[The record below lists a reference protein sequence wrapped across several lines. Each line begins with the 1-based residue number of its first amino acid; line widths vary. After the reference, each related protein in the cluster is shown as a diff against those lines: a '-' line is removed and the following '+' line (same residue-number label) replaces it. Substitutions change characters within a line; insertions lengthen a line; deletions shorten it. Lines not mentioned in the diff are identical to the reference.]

1 MQSRTT
7 SRKTNKTEKPQTVSK
22 RPAKAAA
29 QPNEDVEMVTGA
41 RALVSAL
48 VDEGVD
54 TIFGYPGGTVLDIY
68 DALYDCQK
76 INHILVRHEQSA
88 AHAADGYARTAGKPG
103 VVLVTSGP
111 GATNTVTGIADA
123 YMDSIPIVV
132 IAGQVSTDAIGTDAF
147 QEADFLGITLP
158 VTKHSYLI
166 KDVEDLVPSVREAF
180 HIASTGRPGPV
191 VICVPS
197 DIAAQKVVY
206 EPPVEKVS
214 IPSYKPT
221 YKGNARQVKQAANL
235 MQKASRPVIIAGGGI
250 VSSHAEA
257 DLKNLA
263 EILQIPVAETLMARG
278 TFPASHY
285 LHLGRMGMH
294 GTPQANLAVVN
305 SDLLIVVGSRLS
317 NRVTGDVSE
326 FAEKAKVIH
335 IDIDPAE
342 IGKNVHVDLP
352 IVGDAHMVLS
362 ALFAQIQKSEP
373 EPRTSTWLEQ
383 IDEWRASCKVQHNIP
398 DPSIINAQQIFEA
411 INKLTA
417 DKDVVFTTEVGEHQM
432 WASQYLDDRGV
443 GTFITSGGAGTM
455 GFGIPAAMGVQF
467 ACPDKMV
474 ICLAGDGSAQMS
486 IQEMATC
493 TQYGLPIKIL
503 IFNNGKLGMVRQFQ
517 ELFYMKR
524 YFATDMPRIP
534 DFEMLARAYGW
545 QGEMVS
551 DPAELEG
558 AVKRLVDAEGPALL
572 DVHMS
577 AAEMV
582 FPAVRNGAA
591 ISKMI
596 GVDGLDQGR
605 GAEGGR

>member
-1 MQSRTT
+1 MQNKTSQRNKKSTKQAAGTKKVASITT
-7 SRKTNKTEKPQTVSK
+7 STD
-22 RPAKAAA
+22 
-29 QPNEDVEMVTGA
+29 EDVPQKITGA
-41 RALVSAL
+41 RALVAAL

-68 DALYDCQK
+68 DALYDCDR
-76 INHILVRHEQSA
+76 IRHILVRHEQSA
-88 AHAADGYARTAGKPG
+88 AHAADGYARTAKKPG

-132 IAGQVSTDAIGTDAF
+132 IAGQVATNAIGTDAF

-166 KDVEDLVPSVREAF
+166 KDVKELVPSVREAF
-180 HIASTGRPGPV
+180 HIAKTGRPGPV

-197 DIAAQKVVY
+197 DVALELVKY
-206 EPPVEKVS
+206 EPPTEKVN

-221 YKGNARQVKQAANL
+221 YKGNARQIKQAANL
-235 MQKASRPVIIAGGGI
+235 MQKAKKPVIIAGGGI
-250 VSSHAEA
+250 VLSGAEK
-257 DLKNLA
+257 DLCEIA
-263 EILQIPVAETLMARG
+263 EILQIPVVETLMARG
-278 TFPASHY
+278 VFAPNNK
-285 LHLGRMGMH
+285 LNLGRMGMH
-294 GTPQANLAVVN
+294 GTPQANLAVLS

-326 FAEKAKVIH
+326 FAENAKVIH

-352 IVGDAHMVLS
+352 IVGDAHEVLS
-362 ALFAQIQKSEP
+362 ALVEQLNKTEVEPKTTNWVEQVNEWKQTCVVQEHVPKEGVICAQE
-373 EPRTSTWLEQ
+373 
-383 IDEWRASCKVQHNIP
+383 
-398 DPSIINAQQIFEA
+398 IFDALNE
-411 INKLTA
+411 LTKN
-417 DKDVVFTTEVGEHQM
+417 KDVIYTTEVGEHQM

-474 ICLAGDGSAQMS
+474 ICLAGDGSVQMS

-503 IFNNGKLGMVRQFQ
+503 IFNNGKLGMVRQMQ
-517 ELFYMKR
+517 ELFYTKR
-524 YFATDMPRIP
+524 YSATDMPRIP
-534 DFEMLARAYGW
+534 DFAMLASAYGW
-545 QGEMVS
+545 QGEMVA
-551 DPAELEG
+551 DPSELKG
-558 AVKRLVDAEGPALL
+558 AVARLIDAKGPALL

-577 AAEMV
+577 DEEMV

-596 GVDGLDQGR
+596 GVDGLEHLKIK
-605 GAEGGR
+605 EGK

>member
-1 MQSRTT
+1 MQNKTSQRNKKSTKQAAGTKKVAPTTT
-7 SRKTNKTEKPQTVSK
+7 STD
-22 RPAKAAA
+22 
-29 QPNEDVEMVTGA
+29 EDVPQKITGA
-41 RALVSAL
+41 RALVAAL

-68 DALYDCQK
+68 DALYDCDQ
-76 INHILVRHEQSA
+76 IRHILVRHEQSA
-88 AHAADGYARTAGKPG
+88 AHAADGYARTAKKPG

-132 IAGQVSTDAIGTDAF
+132 IAGQVATNAIGTDAF

-166 KDVEDLVPSVREAF
+166 KDVKELVPSVREAF
-180 HIASTGRPGPV
+180 HIAKTGRPGPV

-197 DIAAQKVVY
+197 DVALELVKY
-206 EPPVEKVS
+206 EPPTEKVN

-221 YKGNARQVKQAANL
+221 YKGNARQIKQAANL
-235 MQKASRPVIIAGGGI
+235 MQKAKKPVIIAGGGI
-250 VSSHAEA
+250 VLSGAEK
-257 DLKNLA
+257 DLCELA
-263 EILQIPVAETLMARG
+263 EILQIPVVETLMARG
-278 TFPASHY
+278 VFAPNNK
-285 LHLGRMGMH
+285 LNLGRMGMH
-294 GTPQANLAVVN
+294 GTPQANLAVLS

-326 FAEKAKVIH
+326 FAENAKVIH

-352 IVGDAHMVLS
+352 IVGDAHEVLS
-362 ALFAQIQKSEP
+362 ALVEQLNKTEIEPKTTNWVEQVNEWKQTCVVQEHVPKEGVICAQE
-373 EPRTSTWLEQ
+373 
-383 IDEWRASCKVQHNIP
+383 
-398 DPSIINAQQIFEA
+398 IFDALNE
-411 INKLTA
+411 LTKN
-417 DKDVVFTTEVGEHQM
+417 KDVIYTTEVGEHQM

-474 ICLAGDGSAQMS
+474 ICLAGDGSVQMS

-503 IFNNGKLGMVRQFQ
+503 IFNNGKLGMVRQMQ
-517 ELFYMKR
+517 ELFYTKR
-524 YFATDMPRIP
+524 YSATDMPRIP
-534 DFEMLARAYGW
+534 DFAMLASAYGW
-545 QGEMVS
+545 QGEMVA
-551 DPAELEG
+551 DPSELKG
-558 AVKRLVDAEGPALL
+558 AVARLIDAKGPALL

-577 AAEMV
+577 DEEMV

-596 GVDGLDQGR
+596 GVDGLEHLKIK
-605 GAEGGR
+605 EGK

>member
-1 MQSRTT
+1 MQNKTSQRNKKSTKQAAGTKKVAPTTT
-7 SRKTNKTEKPQTVSK
+7 STD
-22 RPAKAAA
+22 
-29 QPNEDVEMVTGA
+29 EDVPQKITGA
-41 RALVSAL
+41 RALVAAL

-68 DALYDCQK
+68 DALYDCDQ
-76 INHILVRHEQSA
+76 IRHILVRHEQSA
-88 AHAADGYARTAGKPG
+88 AHAADGYARTAKKPG

-132 IAGQVSTDAIGTDAF
+132 IAGQVATNAIGTDAF

-166 KDVEDLVPSVREAF
+166 KDVKELVPSVREAF
-180 HIASTGRPGPV
+180 HIAKTGRPGPV

-197 DIAAQKVVY
+197 DVALELVKY
-206 EPPVEKVS
+206 EPPTEKVN

-221 YKGNARQVKQAANL
+221 YKGNARQIKQAANL
-235 MQKASRPVIIAGGGI
+235 MQKAKKPVIIAGGGI
-250 VSSHAEA
+250 VLSGAEK
-257 DLKNLA
+257 DLCELA
-263 EILQIPVAETLMARG
+263 EILQIPVVETLMARG
-278 TFPASHY
+278 VFAPNNK
-285 LHLGRMGMH
+285 LNLGRMGMH
-294 GTPQANLAVVN
+294 GTPQANLAVLS

-326 FAEKAKVIH
+326 FAENAKVIH

-352 IVGDAHMVLS
+352 IVGDAHEVLS
-362 ALFAQIQKSEP
+362 ALVEQLNKTEIEPKTTNWVEQVNEWKQTCVVQEHVPKEGVICAQE
-373 EPRTSTWLEQ
+373 
-383 IDEWRASCKVQHNIP
+383 
-398 DPSIINAQQIFEA
+398 IFDALNE
-411 INKLTA
+411 LTKN
-417 DKDVVFTTEVGEHQM
+417 KDVIYTTEVGEHQM

-474 ICLAGDGSAQMS
+474 ICLAGDGSVQMS

-503 IFNNGKLGMVRQFQ
+503 IFNNGKLGMVRQMQ
-517 ELFYMKR
+517 ELFYTKR
-524 YFATDMPRIP
+524 YSATDMPRIP
-534 DFEMLARAYGW
+534 DFAMLASAYGW
-545 QGEMVS
+545 QGEMVA
-551 DPAELEG
+551 DPSELKS
-558 AVKRLVDAEGPALL
+558 AVARLIDAKGPALL

-577 AAEMV
+577 DEEMV

-596 GVDGLDQGR
+596 GVDGLEHLKIK
-605 GAEGGR
+605 EGK

>member
-1 MQSRTT
+1 MQNKTSQRNKKSTKQAVGTKKVAPTTT
-7 SRKTNKTEKPQTVSK
+7 STD
-22 RPAKAAA
+22 
-29 QPNEDVEMVTGA
+29 EDVPQKITGA
-41 RALVSAL
+41 RALVAAL

-68 DALYDCQK
+68 DALYDCDQ
-76 INHILVRHEQSA
+76 IRHILVRHEQSA
-88 AHAADGYARTAGKPG
+88 AHAADGYARTAKKPG

-132 IAGQVSTDAIGTDAF
+132 IAGQVATNAIGTDAF

-166 KDVEDLVPSVREAF
+166 KDVKELVPSVREAF
-180 HIASTGRPGPV
+180 HIAKTGRPGPV

-197 DIAAQKVVY
+197 DVALELVKY
-206 EPPVEKVS
+206 EPPTEKVN

-221 YKGNARQVKQAANL
+221 YKGNARQIKQAANL
-235 MQKASRPVIIAGGGI
+235 MQKAKKPVIIAGGGI
-250 VSSHAEA
+250 VLSGAEK
-257 DLKNLA
+257 DLCELA
-263 EILQIPVAETLMARG
+263 EILQIPVVETLMARG
-278 TFPASHY
+278 VFAPNNK
-285 LHLGRMGMH
+285 LNLGRMGMH
-294 GTPQANLAVVN
+294 GTPQANLAVLS

-326 FAEKAKVIH
+326 FAENAKVIH

-352 IVGDAHMVLS
+352 IVGDAHEVLS
-362 ALFAQIQKSEP
+362 ALVEQLNKTEIEPKTTNWVEQVNEWKQTCVVQEHVPKEGVICAQE
-373 EPRTSTWLEQ
+373 
-383 IDEWRASCKVQHNIP
+383 
-398 DPSIINAQQIFEA
+398 IFDALNE
-411 INKLTA
+411 LTKN
-417 DKDVVFTTEVGEHQM
+417 KDVIYTTEVGEHQM

-474 ICLAGDGSAQMS
+474 ICLAGDGSVQMS

-503 IFNNGKLGMVRQFQ
+503 IFNNGKLGMVRQMQ
-517 ELFYMKR
+517 ELFYTKR
-524 YFATDMPRIP
+524 YSATDMPRIP
-534 DFEMLARAYGW
+534 DFAMLASAYGW
-545 QGEMVS
+545 QGEMVA
-551 DPAELEG
+551 DPSELKG
-558 AVKRLVDAEGPALL
+558 AVARLIDAKGPALL

-577 AAEMV
+577 DEEMV

-596 GVDGLDQGR
+596 GVDGLEHLKIK
-605 GAEGGR
+605 EGK

>member
-1 MQSRTT
+1 MQNKTSQRNKKSTKQAAGTKKVAPTTT
-7 SRKTNKTEKPQTVSK
+7 STD
-22 RPAKAAA
+22 
-29 QPNEDVEMVTGA
+29 EDVLQKITGA
-41 RALVSAL
+41 RALVAAL

-68 DALYDCQK
+68 DALYDCDQ
-76 INHILVRHEQSA
+76 IRHILVRHEQSA
-88 AHAADGYARTAGKPG
+88 AHAADGYARTAKKPG

-132 IAGQVSTDAIGTDAF
+132 IAGQVATNAIGTDAF

-166 KDVEDLVPSVREAF
+166 KDVKELVPSVREAF
-180 HIASTGRPGPV
+180 HIAKTGRPGPV

-197 DIAAQKVVY
+197 DVALELVKY
-206 EPPVEKVS
+206 EPPTEKVN

-221 YKGNARQVKQAANL
+221 YKGNARQIKQAANL
-235 MQKASRPVIIAGGGI
+235 MQKAKKPVIIAGGGI
-250 VSSHAEA
+250 VLSGAEK
-257 DLKNLA
+257 DLCELA
-263 EILQIPVAETLMARG
+263 EILQIPVVETLMARG
-278 TFPASHY
+278 VFAPNNK
-285 LHLGRMGMH
+285 LNLGRMGMH
-294 GTPQANLAVVN
+294 GTPQANLAVLS

-326 FAEKAKVIH
+326 FAENAKVIH

-352 IVGDAHMVLS
+352 IVGDAHEVLS
-362 ALFAQIQKSEP
+362 ALVEQLNKTEIEPKTTNWVEQVNEWKQTCVVQEHVPKEGVICAQE
-373 EPRTSTWLEQ
+373 
-383 IDEWRASCKVQHNIP
+383 
-398 DPSIINAQQIFEA
+398 IFDALNE
-411 INKLTA
+411 LTKN
-417 DKDVVFTTEVGEHQM
+417 KDVIYTTEVGEHQM

-474 ICLAGDGSAQMS
+474 ICLAGDGSVQMS

-503 IFNNGKLGMVRQFQ
+503 IFNNGKLGMVRQMQ
-517 ELFYMKR
+517 ELFYTKR
-524 YFATDMPRIP
+524 YSATDMPRIP
-534 DFEMLARAYGW
+534 DFAMLASAYGW
-545 QGEMVS
+545 QGEMVA
-551 DPAELEG
+551 DPSELKS
-558 AVKRLVDAEGPALL
+558 AVARLIDAKGPALL

-577 AAEMV
+577 DEEMV

-596 GVDGLDQGR
+596 GVDGLEHLKIK
-605 GAEGGR
+605 EGK

>member
-1 MQSRTT
+1 MQERT
-7 SRKTNKTEKPQTVSK
+7 SRKSSKTERLSSVSK
-22 RPAKAAA
+22 RPSAGTEHAEGSAEK
-29 QPNEDVEMVTGA
+29 VTGA
-41 RALVSAL
+41 RALIAAL

-68 DALYDCQK
+68 DALYDCEQ

-132 IAGQVSTDAIGTDAF
+132 IAGQVPTDAIGTDAF

-166 KDVEDLVPSVREAF
+166 KDVEELVPSVREAF
-180 HIASTGRPGPV
+180 HIAATGRPGPV

-197 DIAAQKVVY
+197 DIAVQKVAY
-206 EPPVEKVS
+206 EPPADKVS

-221 YKGNARQVKQAANL
+221 YKGNARQVKQAASL
-235 MQKASRPVIIAGGGI
+235 MQKAAKPVIVAGGGI

-263 EILQIPVAETLMARG
+263 EILQVPVAETLMARG
-278 TFPASHY
+278 VFPANHY

-294 GTPQANLAVVN
+294 GTPQANLAVLD

-317 NRVTGDVSE
+317 NRVTGDVRE

-352 IVGDAHMVLS
+352 IVGDAHEVLS
-362 ALFAQIQKSEP
+362 ALFAQLQKSEP
-373 EPRTSTWLEQ
+373 EPRTSAWLEQ
-383 IDEWRASCKVQHNIP
+383 IDEWRETCKVQDHQT
-398 DPSIINAQQIFEA
+398 DPSIISARQIFDA
-411 INKLTA
+411 LNKLTR
-417 DKDVVFTTEVGEHQM
+417 DKDVVYTTEVGEHQM

-474 ICLAGDGSAQMS
+474 ICLAGDGSVQMS

-503 IFNNGKLGMVRQFQ
+503 ILNNGKLGMVRQMQ

-524 YFATDMPRIP
+524 YSATDMPRIP
-534 DFEMLARAYGW
+534 DFAMLAQAYGW
-545 QGEMVS
+545 QGEMVC
-551 DPAELEG
+551 DPGELED
-558 AVKRLVDAEGPALL
+558 AVRRLVEAEGPAML
-572 DVHMS
+572 DVRMS

-582 FPAVRNGAA
+582 FPAVRNGAP

-596 GVDGLDQGR
+596 GVDGLAQRGR
-605 GAEGGR
+605 EGGR

>member
-1 MQSRTT
+1 MQNKTSQRNKKSTKQAVGTKKVAPTTT
-7 SRKTNKTEKPQTVSK
+7 STD
-22 RPAKAAA
+22 
-29 QPNEDVEMVTGA
+29 EDVPQKITGA
-41 RALVSAL
+41 RALVAAL

-68 DALYDCQK
+68 DALYDCDQ
-76 INHILVRHEQSA
+76 IRHILVRHEQSA
-88 AHAADGYARTAGKPG
+88 AHAADGYARTAKKPG

-132 IAGQVSTDAIGTDAF
+132 IAGQVATNAIGTDAF

-166 KDVEDLVPSVREAF
+166 KDVKELVPSVREAF
-180 HIASTGRPGPV
+180 HIAKTGRPGPV

-197 DIAAQKVVY
+197 DVALELVKY
-206 EPPVEKVS
+206 EPPTEKVN

-221 YKGNARQVKQAANL
+221 YKGNARQIKQAANL
-235 MQKASRPVIIAGGGI
+235 MQKAKKPVIIAGGGI
-250 VSSHAEA
+250 VLSGAEK
-257 DLKNLA
+257 DLCELA
-263 EILQIPVAETLMARG
+263 EILQIPVVETLMARG
-278 TFPASHY
+278 VFAPNNK
-285 LHLGRMGMH
+285 LNLGRMGMH
-294 GTPQANLAVVN
+294 GTPQANLAVLS

-326 FAEKAKVIH
+326 FAENAKVIH

-352 IVGDAHMVLS
+352 IVGDAHEVLS
-362 ALFAQIQKSEP
+362 ALVEQLNKTEIEPKTTNWVEQVNEWKQTCVVQEHVPKEGVICAQE
-373 EPRTSTWLEQ
+373 
-383 IDEWRASCKVQHNIP
+383 
-398 DPSIINAQQIFEA
+398 IFDALNE
-411 INKLTA
+411 LTKN
-417 DKDVVFTTEVGEHQM
+417 KDVIYTTEVGEHQM

-474 ICLAGDGSAQMS
+474 ICLAGDGSVQMS

-503 IFNNGKLGMVRQFQ
+503 IFNNGKLGMVRQMQ
-517 ELFYMKR
+517 ELFYTKR
-524 YFATDMPRIP
+524 YSATDMPRIP
-534 DFEMLARAYGW
+534 DFAMLASAYGW
-545 QGEMVS
+545 QGEMVA
-551 DPAELEG
+551 DPSELKS
-558 AVKRLVDAEGPALL
+558 AVARLIDAKGPALL

-577 AAEMV
+577 DEEMV

-596 GVDGLDQGR
+596 GVDGLEHLKIK
-605 GAEGGR
+605 EGK